1 MPDTRINNSPST
13 NFCQSPQTPSASRS
27 GPPPVFMPE
36 LKDQALQTAF
46 PQPITAAGT
55 APADSLD
62 DPFDDLL
69 SAMEDD
75 ESADEDSTD
84 SFYTGDLSSLLLP
97 LAPADDTGTASGAG
111 GAAAPASSA
120 AANRVEG
127 AQTED
132 ASLGLDALA
141 ANLSGLGNDNGIF
154 EVSMPNGQQLG
165 VAVSV
170 QPNGVRFLM
179 SPADSGLRD
188 RIKNCRMELEGAVE
202 RHINKDVEIAVL

>member
-1 MPDTRINNSPST
+1 
-13 NFCQSPQTPSASRS
+13 
-27 GPPPVFMPE
+27 
-36 LKDQALQTAF
+36 LQTAF
-46 PQPITAAGT
+46 PQPDTADGT
-55 APADSLD
+55 ALADALD

-75 ESADEDSTD
+75 DAEDEDSAD
-84 SFYTGDLSSLLLP
+84 SFYTGDLSSQLLP
-97 LAPADDTGTASGAG
+97 LAPAGDTGTASGAG
-111 GAAAPASSA
+111 GAAAPAPSA

-127 AQTED
+127 AQTDD

-141 ANLSGLGNDNGIF
+141 ANLSGLGSDNGIF

-179 SPADSGLRD
+179 SPADNALRD